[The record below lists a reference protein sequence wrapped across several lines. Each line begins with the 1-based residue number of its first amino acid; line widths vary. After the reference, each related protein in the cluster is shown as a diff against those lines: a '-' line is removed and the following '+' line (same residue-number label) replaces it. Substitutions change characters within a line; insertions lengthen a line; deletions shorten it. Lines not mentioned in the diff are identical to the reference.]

1 LTLHIHNPL
10 YTGEKMTVT
19 SFDINPNNV
28 PVAGINDSSAKKLCV
43 LLVEAGNQVADEL
56 LDRLDEDIDS
66 FNRKFGRKNPEKMV
80 LKVSSSSGLFDD
92 EEEEDPETETTDYT
106 KDTGNISPLSRMNE
120 FYISACGQL
129 LFINKDQQKY
139 EKIWMIAI
147 NDEEVFENWDEMVQ
161 KVKKFGGS
169 QNVVM
174 TPVYWNQ
181 KNMTMLGPFS
191 SSSDQQLTELGFSE
205 FMDWIDENI

>member
-1 LTLHIHNPL
+1 
-10 YTGEKMTVT
+10 MTVT
-19 SFDINPNNV
+19 SFDTNLNNV

-56 LDRLDEDIDS
+56 LDRLDEEVDS
-66 FNRKFGRKNPEKMV
+66 FNRKLGRKNPGKMV
-80 LKVSSSSGLFDD
+80 LKVSSSSGIFGDEDED
-92 EEEEDPETETTDYT
+92 EENPETTDCT
-106 KDTGNISPLSRMNE
+106 KDASEIPPLTRMNE

-147 NDEEVFENWDEMVQ
+147 NDEEIFENWDEMVQ